1 MSPIKLIVI
10 AILLYFG
17 YRLLVGDWKKR
28 KDAKKENSA
37 QDVQG
42 DESVA
47 DVLVEDPI
55 CHKLV
60 PKQQAIRLNS
70 QTRNEVVYF
79 CSEECCNLFLSQ
91 EGESEKK

>member
-1 MSPIKLIVI
+1 
-10 AILLYFG
+10 
-17 YRLLVGDWKKR
+17 
-28 KDAKKENSA
+28 
-37 QDVQG
+37 VQG

-79 CSEECCNLFLSQ
+79 AVKNAVTYFLVKK
-91 EGESEKK
+91 EKVKK

>member
-1 MSPIKLIVI
+1 MSPIKILVI
-10 AILLYFG
+10 SILLYLG
-17 YRLLVGDWKKR
+17 YKLLVRDWGKKS
-28 KDAKKENSA
+28 DIKKEHSA
-37 QDVQG
+37 QEEKT

-70 QTRNEVVYF
+70 KVKNEIIYF
-79 CSEECCNLFLSQ
+79 CSEECCNIFVSQ
-91 EGESEKK
+91 EGEKE